1 MAEIYREHQ
10 LMGYMQSIEE
20 IWQTLKE
27 KQKRGKTY
35 ATHKNQTT

>member
-10 LMGYMQSIEE
+10 LMGYIQSIEE

-27 KQKRGKTY
+27 KKQKRG
-35 ATHKNQTT
+35 